1 MTELAHRAPQQVA
14 PVMNMNDK
22 MQYAQALAQAS
33 LLPKQYQRNP
43 GNVLLAMELG
53 ESLGIPPIQAI
64 TTVHVIEGKPS
75 ASAALISMLVR
86 RAGHQFRIKG
96 DDKSATAEI
105 VRHDDPEFT
114 YSVTWDMSRARNA
127 GVMGKDNWKKYPAAM
142 LKARAITEV
151 ARDACQ
157 EALMGVQYTPEELGA
172 TVDQNGNVVESRGPA
187 RQQSQ
192 RFGLAGN
199 FPAPAQQVRQEPKS
213 EPVTVEAV
221 EDNAEDTE
229 PAGEEPGDAAVKSS
243 RAQWTL
249 AGQLMTELGI
259 EDKADKATEMRS
271 WAESQGIT
279 RELPSMAAL
288 SSEECSRFINY
299 LEQLVNPSGG
309 DNGAG
314 EDDQQSWQAAEVP
327 E

>member
-1 MTELAHRAPQQVA
+1 MTEIARRTNQQVV
-14 PVMNMNDK
+14 PHMNMNDK

-43 GNVLLAMELG
+43 GNVLLAVELG

-64 TTVHVIEGKPS
+64 NTVHVIEGKPS
-75 ASAALISMLVR
+75 ASSGLISALVR
-86 RAGHQFRIKG
+86 RAGHTLRVKG
-96 DDKSATAEI
+96 DDHSATAEI
-105 VRHDDPEFT
+105 VRSDDPDFT

-127 GVMGKDNWKKYPAAM
+127 GVTGKDNWKKYPAAM

-172 TVDQNGNVVESRGPA
+172 VVDEEGNVVDQPGPRGTQP
-187 RQQSQ
+187 RGG

-199 FPAPAQQVRQEPKS
+199 FPAPAQQVQQAPKS
-213 EPVTVEAV
+213 EPATADPVEA
-221 EDNAEDTE
+221 ETEDTG

-243 RAQWTL
+243 RAQWALAGKLMTDMGIEEKTDRTAELQRWAQEAGIDREVTSMGDLNQDECAAFIAQLETL
-249 AGQLMTELGI
+249 ATG
-259 EDKADKATEMRS
+259 
-271 WAESQGIT
+271 
-279 RELPSMAAL
+279 ELPA
-288 SSEECSRFINY
+288 E
-299 LEQLVNPSGG
+299 GG
-309 DNGAG
+309 
-314 EDDQQSWQAAEVP
+314 SWQAAEVP

>member
-14 PVMNMNDK
+14 PHMNMNDK

-43 GNVLLAMELG
+43 GNVLLAVELG

-64 TTVHVIEGKPS
+64 NTVHVIEGKPS
-75 ASAALISMLVR
+75 ASSGLISALVR
-86 RAGHQFRIKG
+86 RAGHTLRVKG
-96 DDKSATAEI
+96 DDHSATAEI
-105 VRHDDPEFT
+105 VRSDDPDFT

-127 GVMGKDNWKKYPAAM
+127 GVTGKDNWKKYPAAM

-172 TVDQNGNVVESRGPA
+172 TVDQDGNVVESRGPA

-199 FPAPAQQVRQEPKS
+199 FPAPAQQVQQAPKS
-213 EPVTVEAV
+213 EPATAEAV
-221 EDNAEDTE
+221 EDDAENTG
-229 PAGEEPGDAAVKSS
+229 PVGAEPGDAAVKSS
-243 RAQWTL
+243 RSQWDL
-249 AGQLMTELGI
+249 AAKLMRDIGVTEKSDMSSELN
-259 EDKADKATEMRS
+259 S
-271 WAESQGIT
+271 WAKDNGID

-314 EDDQQSWQAAEVP
+314 EDNQQSWQTTEVP

>member
-43 GNVLLAMELG
+43 GNVLLAVELG

-64 TTVHVIEGKPS
+64 NTVHVIEGKPS

-86 RAGHQFRIKG
+86 RAGHQLRIKG

-114 YSVTWDMSRARNA
+114 YSVTWDMERARNA
-127 GVMGKDNWKKYPAAM
+127 KVTGKDNWSKYPAAM

-172 TVDQNGNVVESRGPA
+172 TVDQDGNVVESRGPA

-199 FPAPAQQVRQEPKS
+199 FPAPAQQVQQAPKS
-213 EPVTVEAV
+213 EPATAEAV
-221 EDNAEDTE
+221 EDDAENTG
-229 PAGEEPGDAAVKSS
+229 PVGAEPGDAAVKSS
-243 RAQWTL
+243 RSQWDL
-249 AGQLMTELGI
+249 AAKLMRDIGVTEKSDMSSELN
-259 EDKADKATEMRS
+259 S
-271 WAESQGIT
+271 WAKDNGID

-314 EDDQQSWQAAEVP
+314 EDNQQSWQTTEVP

>member
-43 GNVLLAMELG
+43 GNVLLAVELG

-64 TTVHVIEGKPS
+64 NTVHVIEGRPS

-86 RAGHQFRIKG
+86 RAGHQLRIKG

-105 VRHDDPEFT
+105 VRYDDPEFT
-114 YSVTWDMSRARNA
+114 YSVTWDMERARNA
-127 GVMGKDNWKKYPAAM
+127 KVTGKDNWSKYPAAM

-172 TVDQNGNVVESRGPA
+172 TVDQDGNVVESRGPA

-199 FPAPAQQVRQEPKS
+199 FPAPAQQVQQAPKS
-213 EPVTVEAV
+213 EPATAEAV
-221 EDNAEDTE
+221 ENHTEDTE

-314 EDDQQSWQAAEVP
+314 EDNQQSWQAAEVP

>member
-1 MTELAHRAPQQVA
+1 MTELAHRAPQQAA

-22 MQYAQALAQAS
+22 MNYAQALAQAS

-43 GNVLLAMELG
+43 GNVLLAVELG

-64 TTVHVIEGKPS
+64 NTVHVIEGKPS

-86 RAGHQFRIKG
+86 RAGHQLRIKG

-114 YSVTWDMSRARNA
+114 YSVTWDMERARNA
-127 GVMGKDNWKKYPAAM
+127 KVTGKDNWSKYPAAM

-157 EALMGVQYTPEELGA
+157 EALMGVQCTPEELGA
-172 TVDQNGNVVESRGPA
+172 TVDQDGNVVESRGPA

-199 FPAPAQQVRQEPKS
+199 FPAPAQQVQQVPKS

-221 EDNAEDTE
+221 EDHAED
-229 PAGEEPGDAAVKSS
+229 AGPVDSEPGDASVKSS
-243 RAQWTL
+243 RAQWTQ
-249 AGQLMTELGI
+249 AGKLMVELGI
-259 EDKADKATEMRS
+259 ESNDDKATEMRD
-271 WAESQGIT
+271 WATSQGID
-279 RELPSMAAL
+279 RELTNMAAL
-288 SSEECSRFINY
+288 SSDECSRFIQY
-299 LEQLVNPSGG
+299 LEGLLNPS
-309 DNGAG
+309 A
-314 EDDQQSWQAAEVP
+314 EAEQHSWDTAAVAS
-327 E
+327 

>member
-1 MTELAHRAPQQVA
+1 MTEIAQRAPQQVA

-43 GNVLLAMELG
+43 GNVLLAVELG

-64 TTVHVIEGKPS
+64 NTVHVIEGKPS

-86 RAGHQFRIKG
+86 RAGHQLRIKG

-114 YSVTWDMSRARNA
+114 YSVTWDMERARNA
-127 GVMGKDNWKKYPAAM
+127 KVTGKDNWLKYPAAM
-142 LKARAITEV
+142 LKARATTEV

-172 TVDQNGNVVESRGPA
+172 TVDQDGNVVESRGPA

-199 FPAPAQQVRQEPKS
+199 FPAPAQQVQQAPKS
-213 EPVTVEAV
+213 EPVTPEAV
-221 EDNAEDTE
+221 ENHTEDTE

-314 EDDQQSWQAAEVP
+314 EDDHQSWQAAEVP

>member
-1 MTELAHRAPQQVA
+1 MTEIARRTNQQVV
-14 PVMNMNDK
+14 PHMNMNDK

-43 GNVLLAMELG
+43 GNVLLAVELG

-64 TTVHVIEGKPS
+64 NTVHVIEGKPS
-75 ASAALISMLVR
+75 ASSGLISALVR
-86 RAGHQFRIKG
+86 RAGHTLRVKG
-96 DDKSATAEI
+96 DDHSATAEI
-105 VRHDDPEFT
+105 VRSDDPDFT

-127 GVMGKDNWKKYPAAM
+127 GVTGKDNWKKYPAAM

-172 TVDQNGNVVESRGPA
+172 VVDEEGNVVDQPGPRGTQP
-187 RQQSQ
+187 RGG

-199 FPAPAQQVRQEPKS
+199 FPAPAQQVQQAPKS
-213 EPVTVEAV
+213 EPATAEPVET
-221 EDNAEDTE
+221 ETEDTE

-243 RAQWTL
+243 RAQWTQ
-249 AGQLMTELGI
+249 AGKLMTDMGI
-259 EDKADKATEMRS
+259 NDKAEKTAELLR
-271 WAESQGIT
+271 WAKEAEIT
-279 RELPSMAAL
+279 RELGSLADL
-288 SSEECSRFINY
+288 TQDECQRFISE
-299 LEQLVNPSGG
+299 LETLSTGELPA
-309 DNGAG
+309 DNQG
-314 EDDQQSWQAAEVP
+314 SWAAAEMS